1 MLNLKKNFGL
11 KDLMIVSLLLLLSCA
26 KNKSTALD
34 CLQDEIT
41 FRNIVQMNA
50 TVIRAGDLYYI
61 IEQGTLDTR
70 LFACNLDPSYKT
82 DRLQVVISGM
92 VKASAQIGPGPCC
105 TENFVITFISKK

>member
-1 MLNLKKNFGL
+1 MLNIKKIIGL
-11 KDLMIVSLLLLLSCA
+11 KELVIVSLLLLLSCA
-26 KNKSTALD
+26 KNQSSALD

-41 FRNIVQMNA
+41 VRNIVKAEA
-50 TVIRAGDLYYI
+50 TIIRTGELYYI
-61 IEQGTLDTR
+61 IEQGTIDTR
-70 LFACNLDPSYKT
+70 LLPCNLDPAYET